1 MGGDDSTLATNS
13 ASAGKGESAVVISGS
28 TSTAKQNSWPKLE
41 LLIGSYQKGYHKKLD
56 KD

>member
-1 MGGDDSTLATNS
+1 MGGGDSRLATNS
-13 ASAGKGESAVVISGS
+13 ASAGKGESVVVISGTS
-28 TSTAKQNSWPKLE
+28 TSKYIPGPKLE